1 MLRDLSAFLLKT
13 YCNMIF
19 LEIWLLHYIGELGKN
34 LSPSKLR
41 KCQDSKEFM
50 KACREDPS
58 ESVIFMISKTK
69 SLIL

>member
-1 MLRDLSAFLLKT
+1 MCINYTDLSMHCPKDPFPLP
-13 YCNMIF
+13 CIV
-19 LEIWLLHYIGELGKN
+19 GELGKN

-58 ESVIFMISKTK
+58 GSVSFVISKK
-69 SLIL
+69 NLLIL

>member
-1 MLRDLSAFLLKT
+1 
-13 YCNMIF
+13 
-19 LEIWLLHYIGELGKN
+19 LGKN

-58 ESVIFMISKTK
+58 GSVSFVISKK
-69 SLIL
+69 NLLIL